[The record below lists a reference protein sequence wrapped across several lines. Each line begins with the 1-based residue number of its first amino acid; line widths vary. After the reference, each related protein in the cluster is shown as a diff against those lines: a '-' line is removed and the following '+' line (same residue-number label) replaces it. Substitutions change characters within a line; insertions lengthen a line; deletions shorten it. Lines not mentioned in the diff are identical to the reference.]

1 MDPTPLT
8 KSWGTMTSI
17 DYSVVIPIKNEEENI
32 QELIEEVESVMSP
45 IGKSWELLC
54 IDDGS
59 TDNSLLLLKNL
70 CKNKP
75 YQRILVFPKNF
86 GQSSA
91 FAAGFEAARGEFVIT
106 LDGDRQNDPTDIP
119 ALMTAIEDADL
130 VVGWRIHRRD
140 PWQKRWISKL
150 SNKVRSRVCKDG
162 MHDTGCSLK
171 IYRRS
176 SLQKIKMNKGMHRF
190 LPALFLIE
198 GFRIKEVPVKH
209 RERTKGKTKYHFFN
223 RSIGPLFDLFAV
235 WWMRRRAL
243 QHTIC
248 EEISYESLND
258 K

>member
-1 MDPTPLT
+1 MHY
-8 KSWGTMTSI
+8 SI
-17 DYSVVIPIKNEEENI
+17 VIPIKNEEDNI
-32 QELIEEVESVMSP
+32 KELIEELEPVMNQLKLP
-45 IGKSWELLC
+45 WELIC

-59 TDNSLLLLKNL
+59 TDQSLSILQSL
-70 CKNKP
+70 CKQKT
-75 YQRILVFPKNF
+75 YLRVLTFSRNF

-106 LDGDRQNDPTDIP
+106 LDGDRQNDPADIP
-119 ALMTAIEDADL
+119 LLTSAVIDCDL

-140 PWQKRWISKL
+140 PRSKRWISKL
-150 SNKVRSRVCKDG
+150 SNAVRSRVCQDG

-176 SLQKIKMNKGMHRF
+176 ALKKIKMYKGMHRF

-209 RERTKGKTKYHFFN
+209 RERTKGKTKYHFLN
-223 RSIGPLFDLFAV
+223 RSVGPLLDLFAV

-243 QHTIC
+243 HHAIR
-248 EEISYESLND
+248 EEISHSSRENS
-258 K
+258 